1 MTKRQALAAVLGL
14 ALALTGCDDGFL
26 ETIPPDQVSDVNFW
40 GQPKDAEMA
49 TNVVY
54 RGLLGQNLLYLDG
67 GTDNAFVAKYFV
79 GDGIQFIGNGTHTP
93 TTGWIST
100 IWNGHYTHISYANE
114 LLERIDEI
122 PSLEPALNARY
133 KAEARF
139 LRAYYYTNL
148 VNLYGDVPLVLK
160 TLTIDEG
167 KTVAR
172 APAKDVVDQIM
183 ADLDYAAG
191 ILPNSWPAAQRGRA
205 TKGAALALKAR
216 AALYAGR
223 YDVAATAAKAV
234 MDMNVY
240 SLYPNYTNLFYN
252 VGEGNAEVILDRQ
265 YIRDQASNS
274 VFQAFAPRS
283 LLGTN
288 DVSPLRSL
296 VDEYEMKD
304 GLRITQ
310 SPLYDANNPYANRD
324 PRFYGTIIHPGMTY
338 AGRLFDSRPNS
349 NTADAAKSG
358 FDATATGFAM
368 VKYVDP
374 ADQSS
379 RTNTGLNIILLRYAD
394 VLLMY
399 AEAKTELG
407 QIDASVYDAINRV
420 RARATMPPI
429 TTGKSQAQLRDI
441 IRHERRIEL
450 ALEGLRMFDIRRW
463 RIAEQVLTGPTFGMD
478 YVEGGVKKVVE
489 VEPRRFNAAR
499 DYLWPIPVR
508 ETELNANIKQNPGY

>member
-1 MTKRQALAAVLGL
+1 MNKRQAIAAVLGFG
-14 ALALTGCDDGFL
+14 LALTGCDDGFL
-26 ETIPPDQVSDVNFW
+26 DTIPPAEVADVDFW
-40 GQPKDAEMA
+40 GQTKDAEMA

-54 RGLLGQNLLYLDG
+54 RGLLGTNLLYLDG

-93 TTGWIST
+93 TTGWVST
-100 IWNGHYTHISYANE
+100 VWNGHYTHISYANE
-114 LLERIDEI
+114 LLEKIDAI
-122 PSLEPALNARY
+122 PGLDPALNSRY
-133 KAEARF
+133 KGEARF
-139 LRAYYYTNL
+139 LRAYYYLNL

-160 TLTIDEG
+160 TLTIEEG
-167 KTVAR
+167 KAVSRT
-172 APAKDVVDQIM
+172 PSKEVVDQIL
-183 ADLDYAAG
+183 ADLDYAASV
-191 ILPNSWPAAQRGRA
+191 LPASWPAANRGRA
-205 TKGAALALKAR
+205 TRGAALALKAR

-223 YDVAATAAKAV
+223 YDVAAAAAKAV
-234 MDMNVY
+234 MDAGTY
-240 SLYPNYTNLFYN
+240 SLLPSYQNLFWN
-252 VGEGNAEVILDRQ
+252 AGEGSSEVILDRQ
-265 YIRDQASNS
+265 YLRDQASNN
-274 VFQAFAPRS
+274 VFQLFAPRS

-288 DVSPLRSL
+288 DLSPLRSL
-296 VDEYEMKD
+296 VDAYEMKD
-304 GLRITQ
+304 GLPITQ
-310 SPLYDANNPYANRD
+310 SPLYNANSPYDNRD
-324 PRFYGTIIHPGMTY
+324 PRFYATIIHPGMTF

-349 NTADAAKSG
+349 PTADAAKSG

-407 QIDASVYDAINRV
+407 QIDATVYDAINRV
-420 RARATMPPI
+420 RTRAGMPSI
-429 TTGKSQAQLRDI
+429 ATGKSQSQLREI

-450 ALEGLRMFDIRRW
+450 ALEGLRLFDIRRW
-463 RIAEQVLTGPTFGMD
+463 KIADQVLNGPTFGMD
-478 YVEGGVKKVVE
+478 YVEGGVKKVLE

-508 ETELNANIKQNPGY
+508 ETELNSNIKQNPGY